1 VIAVIG
7 LGFVGLTTALGLADK
22 TGHKVYGY
30 DMDKAKRKQLQEGDI
45 PFFEP
50 YLQDKLRLQT
60 GTKFFIS
67 EDLKETIERAQIIFY
82 CIGTPSDGTGKT
94 DLNPLISAV
103 SDSLQYIDG
112 SSYKTLVIKSTVP
125 PTTTDR
131 HMIDLIEKKGFTIGQ
146 QIGLANN
153 PEFLRE
159 GMAWLDFVEPDRIIV
174 GVSDPQSGQIME
186 QLYANFHV
194 PIHKVTFINAEFIKY
209 MSNSLLATMISFA
222 NEMSMIAGAVKD
234 IDIKQAFQ
242 IVNSD
247 KRWIGSPAPMAG
259 YVYPGCGFG
268 GYCLPKDI
276 DSLIHTAEENG
287 YAPTL
292 LKEVVHVNAKV
303 KRFIVDQVEQQVEKE
318 GTLGILGLSFKPD
331 SDDVRGAASKDII
344 EQLLAKGYDQIIAY
358 DPKANHS
365 FQASYSLP
373 IAYAEQLQDVLE
385 QCEAIVVLTAW
396 DEFKELRSKA
406 GNKKIID
413 GRYFLS

>member
-1 VIAVIG
+1 
-7 LGFVGLTTALGLADK
+7 
-22 TGHKVYGY
+22 
-30 DMDKAKRKQLQEGDI
+30 
-45 PFFEP
+45 
-50 YLQDKLRLQT
+50 
-60 GTKFFIS
+60 
-67 EDLKETIERAQIIFY
+67 
-82 CIGTPSDGTGKT
+82 
-94 DLNPLISAV
+94 
-103 SDSLQYIDG
+103 
-112 SSYKTLVIKSTVP
+112 
-125 PTTTDR
+125 
-131 HMIDLIEKKGFTIGQ
+131 
-146 QIGLANN
+146 
-153 PEFLRE
+153 
-159 GMAWLDFVEPDRIIV
+159 
-174 GVSDPQSGQIME
+174 
-186 QLYANFHV
+186 
-194 PIHKVTFINAEFIKY
+194 
-209 MSNSLLATMISFA
+209 MISFA

-358 DPKANHS
+358 DPEANHS
-365 FQASYSLP
+365 FQVSYSLP

>member
-50 YLQDKLRLQT
+50 YLQDKLRLHT